1 MNEQIEIYS
10 LGINRISKYH
20 ESSTKSSFSLTLL
33 DQLLS
38 IELMKLR
45 SFLMKLVIIS
55 LFIFVNHCA
64 SGNIWLYVNEDGSGK
79 IQMIRKDLESRKKVQ
94 LDFLRNVRSE
104 ESELLIVS
112 ADSQFNSIHTL
123 EMEGASFIY
132 YSNKEFSFTRN
143 CLLFTL
149 DTSKNSAWFKYFRIN
164 EVSLSIFEKEAK
176 SRDDIARFNNLTDF
190 VVWEIHLPGEV
201 EKVTDFEPI
210 GLDWWISKHS
220 NEKVILKIPARDIL
234 NSKRNLSTYETCSVQ
249 TK

>member
-1 MNEQIEIYS
+1 
-10 LGINRISKYH
+10 
-20 ESSTKSSFSLTLL
+20 
-33 DQLLS
+33 
-38 IELMKLR
+38 MKWK
-45 SFLMKLVIIS
+45 FLF
-55 LFIFVNHCA
+55 LFFFTTHCA

-132 YSNKEFSFTRN
+132 YSKKESNLTRN

-149 DTSKNSAWFKYFRIN
+149 DTSSNSAWFKYFQITDL
-164 EVSLSIFEKEAK
+164 SLSIFEKEAK
-176 SRDDIARFNNLTDF
+176 TRDDIARFNNLTEF

-201 EKVTDFEPI
+201 EKVTDFEPL

-220 NEKVILKIPARDIL
+220 KSKVILKIPARDIL
-234 NSKRNLSTYETCSVQ
+234 NSKRSLSTYETCSVQ
-249 TK
+249 MK